1 VPTPSTI
8 SLQEAASTL
17 GVHYMTAYRYVR
29 LGLLDAEKVGT
40 TWQVRRDAVEQL
52 QQRERSGEGGAK
64 RGRGGRRVAW
74 DQRFESRLRAGDGVG
89 AWGVVEA
96 ALGAGASPTEIHLRV
111 IGPAMASLGEAW
123 ARGEIDVAHEHLASV
138 ICQRVVGR
146 LSPRFVRPGV
156 GRGSV
161 VLGCAPGERHA
172 IPVLLVADVLRA
184 NGWDVVDLGADVP
197 AGSFLVAAESAPRLA
212 AVGLSVTTEGNE
224 AAVAQTLEMLAS
236 TVPDA
241 ALLLGGRAIAD
252 ADHAA
257 SLGASTWAPDALGAA
272 EALAALR

>member
-1 VPTPSTI
+1 MPTPAPTI
-8 SLQEAASTL
+8 SLQEAAAEL

-40 TWQVRRDAVEQL
+40 AWQVRREAVEQL
-52 QQRERSGEGGAK
+52 QQRDRPT
-64 RGRGGRRVAW
+64 RRPGRAGRRVAW

-89 AWGVVEA
+89 AWGVIEA

-111 IGPAMASLGEAW
+111 IAPAMTALGDAW
-123 ARGEIDVAHEHLASV
+123 ERGEIDVAHEHVASV

-156 GRGSV
+156 GRGTV

-184 NGWDVVDLGADVP
+184 NGWDVVDLGSDVP
-197 AGSFLVAAESAPRLA
+197 TVSFLVAAEGASRLA
-212 AVGLSVTTEGNE
+212 AVGVSVTTPGNE
-224 AAVAQTLEMLAS
+224 SGVSGTLEALRSA
-236 TVPDA
+236 VPDA
-241 ALLLGGRAIAD
+241 ALLVGGQAVGGE
-252 ADHAA
+252 DHARA
-257 SLGASTWAPDALGAA
+257 LGATGWAPDALGVVDV
-272 EALAALR
+272 LAALRA